1 VTGGTL
7 TVAVERRFG
16 AFHMKVDQSFA
27 LEGVTVLFGPSGS
40 GKSTLLRII
49 AGLEPHA
56 AGTVR
61 SGATLWQDTGH
72 FTPPWARGIGFVFQ
86 EPRLFPHLNVAGNL
100 DYAESRS
107 PKNPGQIT
115 RDKVVAAL
123 DLQALLTRRVTA
135 LSGGEKQ
142 RVAMGR
148 ALLTRPSLI
157 LMDEPLSA
165 LDLNRR
171 SAILPL
177 ICSLPVEFGV
187 PVIYVTHALDEAA
200 QIADRLALMENGSIS
215 TEGTLEDVL
224 ENPQWDGL
232 TGRFEA
238 GVVLN
243 AVITGHDHEFHMS
256 SVMCEGQRLTL
267 PLVPLERGA
276 IIRLR
281 IRARDVALA
290 TELPRGLSIRNVL
303 PVQIRSIEANGQSPF
318 AEVVLAFG
326 DKVLRARISRISI
339 VELGLEPG
347 MPVYALVKSIAFDRR
362 G

>member
-1 VTGGTL
+1 MTGGTL

-16 AFHMKVDQSFA
+16 AFHMKVDQSFG

-56 AGTVR
+56 AGTVK
-61 SGATLWQDTGH
+61 SGATLWQDSGH

-107 PKNPGQIT
+107 PKTPGQIT

-123 DLQALLTRRVTA
+123 DLPALLTRRVTA

-148 ALLTRPSLI
+148 ALLTQPSLI

-177 ICSLPVEFGV
+177 IRSLPAEFGV

-215 TEGTLEDVL
+215 TEGTLEAVL

-256 SVMCEGQRLTL
+256 SVMCEDHRLTL

-276 IIRLR
+276 MIRLR

-303 PVQIRSIEANGQSPF
+303 PVQIRSIEANGQSAF
-318 AEVVLAFG
+318 AEVVLALG
-326 DKVLRARISRISI
+326 SKVLRARVSRISI